1 MFVLISY
8 DIVDDKMRNNVFKF
22 LRDYGTSVQ
31 KSVFECNIDAET
43 YEMIKKEIKRFIDE
57 KKDRVRFYRL
67 CQGCMNKIE
76 ITGWG
81 EVSEDEDFYLV

>member
-8 DIVDDKMRNNVFKF
+8 DIVDNKRRSHVFKY
-22 LRDYGTSVQ
+22 LKDYGRSIQ
-31 KSVFECNIDAET
+31 KSVFECNIEPDI
-43 YEMIKKEIKRFIDE
+43 YSRIKKEVKRLVDE

>member
-8 DIVDDKMRNNVFKF
+8 DIVDNKIRNHVLKF
-22 LRDYGTSVQ
+22 LKDYGQRVQ
-31 KSVFECNIDAET
+31 KSVFECNISPDI
-43 YEMIKKEIKRFIDE
+43 YSRIKEELEGLIDE

-67 CQGCMNKIE
+67 CQGCMSKIE

-81 EVSEDEDFYLV
+81 EVSEDEYFYLV

>member
-8 DIVDDKMRNNVFKF
+8 DIVDNKRRNHVFKY
-22 LRDYGTSVQ
+22 LKDYGKSIQ
-31 KSVFECNIDAET
+31 KSVFEFDIEPDI
-43 YEMIKKEIKRFIDE
+43 YSRIKKDVKRLIDE

-67 CQGCMNKIE
+67 CHGCMNKIE

-81 EVSEDEDFYLV
+81 EVSEDEDFYIV